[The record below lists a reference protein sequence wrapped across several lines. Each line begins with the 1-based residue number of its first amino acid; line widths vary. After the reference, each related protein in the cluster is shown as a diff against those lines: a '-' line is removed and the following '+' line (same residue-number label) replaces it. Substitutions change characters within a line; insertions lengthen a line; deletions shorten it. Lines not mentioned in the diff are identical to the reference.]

1 MSKPLI
7 DLPSSISA
15 DGWADD
21 LFKAAGTRPD
31 PTVKAPPPP
40 PMAGPSTSSSSTIHA
55 SRTPVKENKPTLAE
69 PRPSVT
75 NGHGQSTS
83 EYTAQTMPAGGLAAT
98 LSYPGHSSFPAS
110 DEDGRLKRS
119 ASHSHLSPLDL
130 PSPLSHPGLTSAHS
144 RTEDNLL
151 RSPASPRAANARSPL
166 HAQHMRNGSDT
177 SENGTRKPGGH
188 APSLR
193 SSVAS
198 KGSWRAGFTGKLKG
212 ALRLGK
218 RERTMSEYSIRE

>member
-1 MSKPLI
+1 MRAPRKRRRPSSICLGRGRAHSAPERNLPSNHHHHHHRLIVLPISFVQDRTNMSKPLI

-40 PMAGPSTSSSSTIHA
+40 PMAGPSTSSSSTING
-55 SRTPVKENKPTLAE
+55 SRTPVKENKPILSE

-110 DEDGRLKRS
+110 DEDGRLKVR
-119 ASHSHLSPLDL
+119 LF
-130 PSPLSHPGLTSAHS
+130 
-144 RTEDNLL
+144 NLYC
-151 RSPASPRAANARSPL
+151 
-166 HAQHMRNGSDT
+166 MD
-177 SENGTRKPGGH
+177 
-188 APSLR
+188 
-193 SSVAS
+193 
-198 KGSWRAGFTGKLKG
+198 
-212 ALRLGK
+212 
-218 RERTMSEYSIRE
+218 